1 MICQRFIF
9 VIKINSFINV
19 EFNCSQFNIK
29 KNKRIYH
36 RRPLKYRDWYSDGL
50 RDEISHR
57 LMNLCFYVHVVD
69 LAEGGGGGGYVIRHY
84 PKRIETMWV
93 RILPREEQIYEN

>member
-9 VIKINSFINV
+9 VIKINSFIYV
-19 EFNCSQFNIK
+19 ELNCSQFNIK
-29 KNKRIYH
+29 KYKRIY
-36 RRPLKYRDWYSDGL
+36 RPLKYRDWYIDGL
-50 RDEISHR
+50 HDEISRR

-69 LAEGGGGGGYVIRHY
+69 LAEGGGGLYVIRHY
-84 PKRIETMWV
+84 SKRIETMWV